1 MIRRW
6 MGMVL
11 GLSLLASTAI
21 AGAPPKPPPVGKP
34 APPFSLT
41 LFSGQPVSLKEFQ
54 GKPVVIDF
62 WHSG

>member
-1 MIRRW
+1 MTRRW
-6 MGMVL
+6 MAMVL
-11 GLSLLASTAI
+11 GVSFVAATAM
-21 AGAPPKPPPVGKP
+21 AGAPPAPPPVGKP

-41 LFSGQPVSLKEFQ
+41 LFGGQQVSLKEFH

>member
-1 MIRRW
+1 MSRRW
-6 MGMVL
+6 VGMVL
-11 GLSLLASTAI
+11 GLSLLAATAI
-21 AGAPPKPPPVGKP
+21 AGAPPTPPPVGKP

-41 LFSGQPVSLKEFQ
+41 LFSGRQVTLKEFH